1 MKNRLNSK
9 LRAEKAQRSDKGHP
23 QSLHASSQARV
34 DDIIIVPTRQAA
46 PPISLSGFLL
56 LVASFFVFKAG
67 CIAWI
72 GAEAYAASIA
82 YLKSGTVFEQA
93 AAFVMTP
100 DFLSQFLVN
109 QVRVIVP

>member
-1 MKNRLNSK
+1 MNNRSKSK
-9 LRAEKAQRSDKGHP
+9 LRAEKAQQLDKGHP

-46 PPISLSGFLL
+46 PTISLSGFLL
-56 LVASFFVFKAG
+56 LVASFFVFKGG

-72 GAEAYAASIA
+72 GAEEYAASIK

-100 DFLSQFLVN
+100 DPLSQFLAN
-109 QVRVIVP
+109 QFRVVLP